1 MICVPVLFYLENSAG
16 NFFAPFILLFHFVC
30 PICELHFG
38 NSAAIAF
45 RFLSFTV
52 GKYYIFEVT
61 QEICPHACNIYQAM
75 HFYACTLLKLTG
87 HERPRKLGFFMI
99 KILFEMVTEF
109 TMLLKIVIFFNYR
122 YITLL
127 HVFSTQQL
135 TYKPACSQCI
145 I

>member
-30 PICELHFG
+30 SICELHFG

-61 QEICPHACNIYQAM
+61 QEISPHACNIYQAM

-99 KILFEMVTEF
+99 KILLKWLQNLPCCSK
-109 TMLLKIVIFFNYR
+109 LLFSS
-122 YITLL
+122 ITDISLFYMFSL
-127 HVFSTQQL
+127 HNS
-135 TYKPACSQCI
+135 
-145 I
+145 